1 MVKRKTFV
9 EDIERTLYD
18 IRNEDRSVYKT
29 QQGLTEAVVRD
40 ISKQKM
46 IRRGCWN
53 SVSSLWI
60 YIIKWLCPHGARI
73 SPI

>member
-40 ISKQKM
+40 ISKQKNDPAWM
-46 IRRGCWN
+46 LEFRLK
-53 SVSSLWI
+53 SLDI
-60 YIIKWLCPHGARI
+60 YIIKWLCPHA
-73 SPI
+73 